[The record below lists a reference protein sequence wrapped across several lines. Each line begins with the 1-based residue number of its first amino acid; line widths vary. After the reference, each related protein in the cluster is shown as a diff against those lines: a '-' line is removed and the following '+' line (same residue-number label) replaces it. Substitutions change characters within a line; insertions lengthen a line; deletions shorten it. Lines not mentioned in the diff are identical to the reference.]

1 MSMGNQKKNPV
12 VKRVLKGVY
21 NTDGDND
28 ADDRQGGGI
37 ERLVHYNQPERPDG
51 MRRRRR

>member
-1 MSMGNQKKNPV
+1 MGNKKNPV
-12 VKRVLKGVY
+12 VKRVLHGVY

-37 ERLVHYNQPERPDG
+37 KRLVHYNQPGTPDRDH
-51 MRRRRR
+51 RRRR